1 MLLLVF
7 VIQDEHGE
15 RQVVSRCMWSVVMT
29 TGVAF
34 VGGADD
40 DAVVAVVVDDDDAVD
55 AGVAVAVDDNAA
67 VGNGKIISSP
77 CVTPFCTVAS
87 PLLSFVSGNNSVPY
101 NWCCCMY

>member
-1 MLLLVF
+1 MLF
-7 VIQDEHGE
+7 V
-15 RQVVSRCMWSVVMT
+15 VVVV
-29 TGVAF
+29 VA
-34 VGGADD
+34 VGDVDAVDDD
-40 DAVVAVVVDDDDAVD
+40 DAVVAVVVDPVD

-67 VGNGKIISSP
+67 VDNGKIISSP